1 MNIENKTIKKP
12 TIVLIVFRKTDSI
25 KSKISPIL
33 QNRKTIL
40 ILSEIK
46 DKF

>member
-12 TIVLIVFRKTDSI
+12 IMEPMMLRKTDWI
-25 KSKISPIL
+25 KSKMSPIL
-33 QNRKTIL
+33 QNNNITL

-46 DKF
+46 DIS